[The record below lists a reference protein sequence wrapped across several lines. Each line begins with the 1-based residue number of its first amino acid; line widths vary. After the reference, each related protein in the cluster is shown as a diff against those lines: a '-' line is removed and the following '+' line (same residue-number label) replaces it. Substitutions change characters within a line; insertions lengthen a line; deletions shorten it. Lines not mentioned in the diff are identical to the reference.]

1 MKKCD
6 CGPNYIDVYFSRVSH
21 RGENIAEIAQN
32 TGERSF
38 ESWLASS
45 VHTVLDLS
53 VERGIYFSGIIL
65 TDKDKEQQKIMYL
78 NVANDIPIVVG
89 DIVNWNNQGQLGK
102 WIIFKKEEKVNGTY
116 QTFSIV
122 KCNYLMKWID
132 KLGHLQQSWSYFV
145 SSMDSKIKENFRTW
159 NSLITP
165 QPNKYAEM
173 LIPRREIERATSFIV
188 EEQSWSVVE
197 YDHTSVP
204 GIMYLSLTEEKVNYI
219 YDDLKE
225 NIADT
230 DKRAVYEISQPE
242 ETQSFKIGDIVN
254 PIFTITKNG
263 KPIDLE
269 VIYIP
274 KDKKIIKFV
283 DGKLIAQKAG
293 STLIVIQL
301 KDFPQIYQSIKIN
314 VCEDEKSS
322 FYAYIK
328 GDSIIR
334 LGRQAEYEFI
344 CNAYVKEG
352 INFSIDDLSLATV
365 LRSFEDTCVV
375 RANANNNLGKVIL
388 KAEYN
393 GITYTKD
400 IKIVPLW
407 GGKT

>member
-6 CGPNYIDVYFSRVSH
+6 CSPSYIDVYFSRVTH

-38 ESWLASS
+38 ESWLENSTHS
-45 VHTVLDLS
+45 VLDLS

-65 TDKDKEQQKIMYL
+65 TDKDKEQQKVMYL

-116 QTFSIV
+116 QTFSII

-132 KLGHLQQSWSYFV
+132 KLGHLQQCWSYFV

-173 LIPRREIERATSFIV
+173 LLPKKDIERATSFIV
-188 EEQSWSVVE
+188 EDESWSVVE

-219 YDDLKE
+219 YDDLE
-225 NIADT
+225 NNIADT
-230 DKRAVYEISQPE
+230 DKRAIYEISQPE
-242 ETQSFKIGDIVN
+242 EIQNFKIGDEVN
-254 PIFTITKNG
+254 PIFNITKNG

-269 VIYIP
+269 TIYIP
-274 KDKKIIKFV
+274 KDKKIVKFV
-283 DGKLIAQKAG
+283 NGKLIAQKAG
-293 STLIVIQL
+293 ETLIVIQL
-301 KDFPQIYQSIKIN
+301 KDFPEIYQSIKIN
-314 VCEDEKSS
+314 VGEEPS

-328 GDSIIR
+328 GDSIIK

-344 CNAYVKEG
+344 CNAYVKDN
-352 INFSIDDLSLATV
+352 IHFSINDESLAKV
-365 LRSFEDTCVV
+365 LRTFEDTCVV
-375 RANANNNLGKVIL
+375 RANAENRLGKVVL
-388 KAEYN
+388 SAEYN
-393 GITYTKD
+393 GITYSKD

-407 GGKT
+407 

>member
-6 CGPNYIDVYFSRVSH
+6 CVPSYIDVYFSRVTH
-21 RGENIAEIAQN
+21 RGENITEIAQN

-38 ESWLASS
+38 ESWLSNS
-45 VHTVLDLS
+45 IHTVQDLS

-173 LIPRREIERATSFIV
+173 LLPKKDIERATSFIV
-188 EEQSWSVVE
+188 EEESWSVVE

-242 ETQSFKIGDIVN
+242 ETQSFKVGDTVN

-269 VIYIP
+269 AIYIP
-274 KDKKIIKFV
+274 KDKKIIKIV

-293 STLIVIQL
+293 ETLIIIQL
-301 KDFPQIYQSIKIN
+301 KEFPEIYQSIKIK
-314 VCEDEKSS
+314 VGEEPS

-328 GDSIIR
+328 GDSIIK

-344 CNAYVKEG
+344 CNTNITEN
-352 INFSIDDLSLATV
+352 INFSIDDPSLATIAIT
-365 LRSFEDTCVV
+365 LDGACIV
-375 RANANNNLGKVIL
+375 RANSSNNLGKVVL
-388 KAEYN
+388 EAEYN
-393 GITYTKD
+393 GIKYTKD

-407 GGKT
+407 

>member
-6 CGPNYIDVYFSRVSH
+6 CSPSYIDVYFSRVTH

-38 ESWLASS
+38 ESWLENSTHS
-45 VHTVLDLS
+45 VLDLS

-65 TDKDKEQQKIMYL
+65 TDKDKEQQKVMYL

-132 KLGHLQQSWSYFV
+132 KLGHLQQCWSYFV

-173 LIPRREIERATSFIV
+173 LLPKKDIERATSFIV
-188 EEQSWSVVE
+188 EDESWSVVE

-204 GIMYLSLTEEKVNYI
+204 GVMYLSLTEEKVNYI
-219 YDDLKE
+219 YDDLE
-225 NIADT
+225 NNIADT
-230 DKRAVYEISQPE
+230 DKRAIYEISQPE
-242 ETQSFKIGDIVN
+242 EIQNFKIGDEVN
-254 PIFTITKNG
+254 PIFNITKNG

-269 VIYIP
+269 TIRIP
-274 KDKKIIKFV
+274 KDKKIVKFV
-283 DGKLIAQKAG
+283 NGKLIAQKAG
-293 STLIVIQL
+293 ETLIVIQL
-301 KDFPQIYQSIKIN
+301 KDFPEIYQSIKIN
-314 VCEDEKSS
+314 VGEEPS

-328 GDSIIR
+328 GDSIIK

-344 CNAYVKEG
+344 CNAYVKDN
-352 INFSIDDLSLATV
+352 IHFSINDESLAKV
-365 LRSFEDTCVV
+365 LRTFEDTCVV
-375 RANANNNLGKVIL
+375 RANAENRLGKVVL
-388 KAEYN
+388 SAEYN
-393 GITYTKD
+393 GVIYTKD

-407 GGKT
+407 